1 MIATWNVNSL
11 KIRLP
16 QVIDWLK
23 ENPVD
28 FLCLQEL
35 KQDNEFFDLA
45 AFEEIGYTA
54 CWSGQKTYNGVATIS
69 RTAAKDVIRNNP
81 LFEDHQQRLIAATYD
96 SEQGPIRVINVYCP
110 NGSAVGSDK
119 YDYKLAWYK
128 ELTNFLKGEMEK
140 YEHLILTG
148 DFNIAPED
156 RDVHDGYKGDI
167 LISPP
172 ERAALQ
178 ELLDLGLHDAFRL
191 FEQEEKSF
199 SWWDY
204 RMMGFRRNAG
214 LRIDHILITDSLKQL
229 CEACWV
235 DKEPRRLERP
245 SDHAPVVADIK
256 WNLLK

>member
-11 KIRLP
+11 KVRLP
-16 QVIDWLK
+16 QVLDWLRD
-23 ENPVD
+23 NPVD

-35 KQDNEFFDLA
+35 KQDHEFFDLA
-45 AFEEIGYTA
+45 AFEALGYTA
-54 CWSGQKTYNGVATIS
+54 CWSGQKTYNGVAIIS
-69 RTAAKDVIRNNP
+69 RQEGQDIVRNNP
-81 LFEDHQQRLIAATYD
+81 LYPDTQQRLIAATYD

-110 NGSAVGSDK
+110 NGGEVDSDK
-119 YDYKLAWYK
+119 YSYKLAWFK
-128 ELTNFLKGEMEK
+128 ELTNFVRDELTR
-140 YEHLILTG
+140 YDNLVLTG

-156 RDVHDGYKGDI
+156 RDVHDGYKGQL

-178 ELLDLGLHDAFRL
+178 ELFDLGLHDAFRL

-204 RMMGFRRNAG
+204 RMLGFRRNAG
-214 LRIDHILITDSLKQL
+214 LRIDHVLITDTLKEL
-229 CEACWV
+229 CESCWI

-256 WNLLK
+256 WKLR